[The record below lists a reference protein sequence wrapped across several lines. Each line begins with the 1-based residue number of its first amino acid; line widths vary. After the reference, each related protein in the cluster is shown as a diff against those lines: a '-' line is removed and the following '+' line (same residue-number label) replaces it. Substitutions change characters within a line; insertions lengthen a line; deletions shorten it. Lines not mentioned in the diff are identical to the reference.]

1 MSIILLNPYNKLEEE
16 EQIRQL
22 LEFSGGGTVDSGS
35 GTVTDMALLT
45 ATAPV
50 QSLAWEL
57 SRASGTEKKKKKKRP
72 LLIFSC
78 FLIIY
83 CPQFPPATKMCLF
96 TGVATA

>member
-35 GTVTDMALLT
+35 GTVTDVALLT

-57 SRASGTEKKKKKKRP
+57 SRASGTEKKKKKKDH
-72 LLIFSC
+72 C
-78 FLIIY
+78 
-83 CPQFPPATKMCLF
+83 
-96 TGVATA
+96 